1 MTTRA
6 CNWLLRNKLQRP
18 FTTSSRLAQTTP
30 VQHAPPPP
38 VTPTVTVAPVQKKR
52 VGGIRGGVVG
62 FLFGFSLAS
71 AFASYHL
78 LEEYRLASAILQ
90 SSVHELQTSTQK
102 ACRKSSHHEQSVSA
116 HVRRI
121 ETVEKELKALTER
134 TAEKTDVTKLRAEM
148 KQLYDG
154 LHIEFLDLRAH
165 VWGLQQDLHKLSRDN
180 ETIKVTS

>member
-102 ACRKSSHHEQSVSA
+102 VSA